1 MDTLHGR
8 APGEA
13 RRTMY
18 RGIPMK
24 SRLEARA
31 AQFLDSVPGVKWA
44 YEPVAYADQTGQ
56 YLPDFEAI
64 GLLDVPVLIEVK
76 GAAASEEQT
85 KIGMA
90 MRRIWSSVPTAALAL
105 WTGAVIDEG
114 APFTIV
120 RADAAAEYA
129 VLRTCS
135 VCVHGFLGD
144 GTDWLAG
151 FSPAICTR
159 CEPSVAA

>member
-1 MDTLHGR
+1 LDSMDGR
-8 APGEA
+8 VPGQA

-31 AQFLDSVPGVKWA
+31 AQFLDSMPGVRWA

-56 YLPDFEAI
+56 YLPDFEAT
-64 GLLDVPVLIEVK
+64 GLLEVPVLIEVK
-76 GAAASEEQT
+76 GAAGSQEQA
-85 KIGMA
+85 KIGLA

-105 WTGAVIDEG
+105 WTGAVIEEG
-114 APFTIV
+114 APFTMV
-120 RADAAAEYA
+120 RADAAATYS

-135 VCVHGFLGD
+135 LCVRGFLGD

-151 FSPAICTR
+151 FTPALCPG
-159 CEPSVAA
+159 CEASIAA